1 MCTINGLQLV
11 SQTGLER
18 RISLTSILLIYG
30 RTGKTLSR
38 FNDKSVMEVNSSNAQ
53 VHFSVNL
60 IISGV
65 VELYRNVGGGIFTLE
80 DEEVC
85 YHCVVLCKPGRKV
98 ITFFFM
104 PSSTYHDIST
114 SHIFLI

>member
-1 MCTINGLQLV
+1 MVYHKYLKQIWNSFSDRLYLDIT
-11 SQTGLER
+11 TKR
-18 RISLTSILLIYG
+18 
-30 RTGKTLSR
+30 
-38 FNDKSVMEVNSSNAQ
+38 VMEVNSSNAQ

-85 YHCVVLCKPGRKV
+85 
-98 ITFFFM
+98 T
-104 PSSTYHDIST
+104 
-114 SHIFLI
+114 LILTP